1 MNVLRLP
8 FSSTSMSLVTA
19 SIQIA
24 APPADVWKLVM
35 DPDRLGDWVTV
46 HRECHHA
53 DEGPPRVG
61 YRMDQQLHLRGVSL
75 EIHWK
80 LVEYRPCELAVWDGR
95 GPARSRARTEYVLSP
110 APDGGTRFDY
120 HNEFR
125 PPLGPI
131 GAIVS
136 RALVGGIPEREAN
149 RTLERLR
156 AQLDG

>member
-1 MNVLRLP
+1 
-8 FSSTSMSLVTA
+8 MSLVTA
-19 SIQIA
+19 SIDLPV
-24 APPADVWKLVM
+24 PPAEVWKLVM
-35 DPDRLGDWVTV
+35 DPDRLADWVTV
-46 HRECHHA
+46 HRELRSA
-53 DEGPPRVG
+53 DDGPPRVG
-61 YRMDQQLHLRGVSL
+61 YRMDQQLHLRGVNL

-80 LVEYRPCELAVWDGR
+80 LVEFRPCELAVWDGR
-95 GPARSRARTEYVLSP
+95 GPARSRARTEYILRP
-110 APDGGTRFDY
+110 APGGGTRFDY

-156 AQLDG
+156 AQLDS